1 MFILIF
7 FFFFL
12 LLMADMF
19 LSEPEKNFGTSN
31 KFIYSLKGNNEQ
43 FVAKKDDLRDAILEE
58 SRLLANCAFEAN
70 TEWGKE
76 ASII

>member
-1 MFILIF
+1 
-7 FFFFL
+7 
-12 LLMADMF
+12 MADLF
-19 LSEPEKNFGTSN
+19 LSESEKNFGTSC

-43 FVAKKDDLRDAILEE
+43 LVAKKDDSRDAILEE
-58 SRLLANCAFEAN
+58 SRLLANCAFKAN

>member
-1 MFILIF
+1 
-7 FFFFL
+7 
-12 LLMADMF
+12 MF

-43 FVAKKDDLRDAILEE
+43 FVAKKDDSRDAILEE
-58 SRLLANCAFEAN
+58 SRLLANYAFEAN

>member
-1 MFILIF
+1 MP
-7 FFFFL
+7 
-12 LLMADMF
+12 DMF
-19 LSEPEKNFGTSN
+19 LYEPEKNFGASS

-43 FVAKKDDLRDAILEE
+43 FVAKKDDSRDAILEE
-58 SRLLANCAFEAN
+58 SRLLANYAFEAN